1 MHVNAVSLRDII
13 FRELELIKGLLTD
26 RFQISILPLTT
37 FLLSSMIKPVGEG
50 AQREGVGNDEMDALC
65 MELYFQTLSL
75 CLDKHNVQTHRSYR
89 YRSPCS
95 NMPSIPTRQPKS
107 RWPSS
112 SHDLVHHAS
121 PRCHAVAPYFGQ

>member
-50 AQREGVGNDEMDALC
+50 TQRGGVGNDEMDALC
-65 MELYFQTLSL
+65 MQL
-75 CLDKHNVQTHRSYR
+75 C
-89 YRSPCS
+89 
-95 NMPSIPTRQPKS
+95 
-107 RWPSS
+107 
-112 SHDLVHHAS
+112 
-121 PRCHAVAPYFGQ
+121 F